1 MRILLDTNILMDYL
15 TEREPFFP
23 AAYKIISGCKNK
35 RYDGIVAAHAIVDM
49 FFILRKHFTNAERRQ
64 MLLAFF
70 EILTIEAIDEE
81 KLRLALKNEPF
92 TDFEDCL
99 QVECAKTAQVD
110 YIITRNEKDYALS
123 EVPILSPEQF
133 TETFS

>member
-1 MRILLDTNILMDYL
+1 
-15 TEREPFFP
+15 
-23 AAYKIISGCKNK
+23 
-35 RYDGIVAAHAIVDM
+35 
-49 FFILRKHFTNAERRQ
+49 